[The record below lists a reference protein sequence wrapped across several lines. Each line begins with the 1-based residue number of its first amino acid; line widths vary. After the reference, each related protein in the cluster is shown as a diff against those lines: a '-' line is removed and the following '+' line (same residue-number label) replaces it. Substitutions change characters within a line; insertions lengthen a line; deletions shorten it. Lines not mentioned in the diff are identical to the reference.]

1 MRRKSRTI
9 MLIIMMAF
17 ICVTLPFSLSFGRRE
32 AESGDPDGKTAL
44 ADSFS
49 GCELSGERADK
60 AVRREM
66 KSPRLPEVSRV
77 RPGAGRGQQLPWIC
91 APLPAAVFVYLHRR
105 RTAPRRPGD
114 CFPARFLCDLF
125 ILYQKDGKKRE
136 PALLPM

>member
-17 ICVTLPFSLSFGRRE
+17 ICVTLPFSLVSGRRE
-32 AESGDPDGKTAL
+32 AKSDVLDEKASH
-44 ADSFS
+44 ADSSS
-49 GCELSGERADK
+49 GCELSGVRADK
-60 AVRREM
+60 AVRCEL

-105 RTAPRRPGD
+105 TAPRRPGD